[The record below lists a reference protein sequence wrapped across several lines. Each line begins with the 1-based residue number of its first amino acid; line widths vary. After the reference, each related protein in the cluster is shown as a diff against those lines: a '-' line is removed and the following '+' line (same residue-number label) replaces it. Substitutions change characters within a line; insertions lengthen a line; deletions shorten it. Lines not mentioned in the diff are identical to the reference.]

1 VLIGD
6 RIVGLST
13 YQVYKVNV
21 QSWFSLAMINSELAV
36 NGTEVSIFWGE
47 EGGSSQR
54 PAVER
59 HVQTE
64 IRAVVRTTRY

>member
-1 VLIGD
+1 M
-6 RIVGLST
+6 VGLST
-13 YQVYKVNV
+13 YQVYTVNAR
-21 QSWFSLAMINSELAV
+21 SWFSLAMIDEDLAID
-36 NGTEVSIFWGE
+36 GTGVSIVWGE
-47 EGGSSQR
+47 EGGGSAR